1 MGNGS
6 GRITVMTLRGLQKM
20 FGFRRLLRSRR
31 PNECPKYKH
40 QLAYRSCSQG
50 STIVSPPHL
59 AQLSPPSNV
68 DNNPAFNGQVSI
80 ERAAI
85 KMVHEWPL

>member
-1 MGNGS
+1 MGNGG

-20 FGFRRLLRSRR
+20 FGFQRLLGSRR

-40 QLAYRSCSQG
+40 QLAYRSCPQG
-50 STIVSPPHL
+50 STIVSPHL

-68 DNNPAFNGQVSI
+68 DSNPAFNGQVSI

-85 KMVHEWPL
+85 KMGHEWPL